1 MFLLI
6 SIMTETLCI
15 FLVRQ

>member
-6 SIMTETLCI
+6 SIWEI
-15 FLVRQ
+15 S